1 MVLTVGILLD
11 QITLQRKIWPLRY
24 SLASKVVACSSFLR
38 ILMSLPSVFI
48 MGANKFVIVWGVC
61 TRIFRVLFLRGWV
74 DAKSFTFC
82 MIKVVVF
89 NIFPIPFA

>member
-1 MVLTVGILLD
+1 
-11 QITLQRKIWPLRY
+11 
-24 SLASKVVACSSFLR
+24 
-38 ILMSLPSVFI
+38 MSLPSVFI

-61 TRIFRVLFLRGWV
+61 TRMFRVLFLQGWV

-89 NIFPIPFA
+89 NIFPYHLPALNKLVKIIH